1 MNVTGTEGSRPDPDR
16 SWRNSD
22 IDWDAWPVEQ
32 YLTESYRELHP
43 LDAAVIEH
51 HSAFYRTL
59 APASIDRSVE
69 VGAGPNLYP
78 LMLPAAASRQ
88 VDALECGAANVAYL
102 RGQLADSDGSWQP
115 FYARCRALNG
125 DLPPTLAEALSRVRV
140 VPGNALDLP
149 PDHYGLAS
157 MHFVAEGTTEHAEEF
172 ERFCQAFVRCVRP
185 GGFLVAAF
193 MENMARYS
201 LGDESEWPG
210 YPVDEHVL
218 RRVFGPHVDD
228 LAVGH
233 IDPDPTLPAY
243 GYTGVLVMTARRS
256 PG

>member
-1 MNVTGTEGSRPDPDR
+1 MHQSPPERGQ
-16 SWRNSD
+16 SWGNSD
-22 IDWDAWPVEQ
+22 IDWDAWPVQQ
-32 YLTESYRELHP
+32 YLAESYRELHP

-59 APASIDRSVE
+59 PPDSIDRSVE

-88 VDALECGAANVAYL
+88 VEAVEYGAANVAYL
-102 RGQLADSDGSWQP
+102 RGQLARSDESWQP
-115 FYARCRALNG
+115 FYARCRELNS
-125 DLPPTLAEALSRVRV
+125 DLPGTLAEALSRVEV

-149 PDHYGLAS
+149 PGHYGLAS
-157 MHFVAEGTTEHAEEF
+157 MHFVAEGATENFAEF
-172 ERFCQAFVRCVRP
+172 ERFCRAFVRCVRP

-193 MENMARYS
+193 MENMARYA
-201 LGDESEWPG
+201 LGDHSEWPG
-210 YPVDEHVL
+210 FPVDQDTL
-218 RRVFGPHVDD
+218 RRVFAPHVEELVLD
-228 LAVGH
+228 H

-256 PG
+256 GGTTE